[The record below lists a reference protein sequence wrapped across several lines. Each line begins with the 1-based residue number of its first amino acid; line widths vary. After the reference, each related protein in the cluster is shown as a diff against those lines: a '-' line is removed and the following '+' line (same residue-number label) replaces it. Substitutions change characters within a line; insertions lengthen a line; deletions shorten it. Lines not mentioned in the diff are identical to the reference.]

1 MGGAWKDVWASLKS
15 TVPAIASAIAFCL
28 ALLGSLWDPGVRIQ
42 IGLIWIIVISFVTV
56 AWLATATMNSD

>member
-15 TVPAIASAIAFCL
+15 TVPAIAFCL